1 MLRQHFLEGMRM
13 TVKITMR
20 VAVTAAGI
28 FGAASGTQAAPLSVG
43 DVSAPAINCVFN
55 ATPIPNVPPPAC
67 QVVVNDSI
75 GSFTPPGDE
84 GGARLQSRTYPGTAP
99 APAAG
104 DMAYVYRVDLTAVK
118 GATAANCVTTL
129 ALDFGPV
136 VKLPYS
142 PKGKFD
148 VFVVTAGGLGSV
160 GLASANQ
167 VGKSITFTSA
177 QPVCPGATSYFF
189 GLASKSVKPVAGTA
203 TVSFSLG
210 GSTTTADRVP

>member
-1 MLRQHFLEGMRM
+1 M
-13 TVKITMR
+13 TTKIAVR
-20 VAVTAAGI
+20 VASILAGCFAAV
-28 FGAASGTQAAPLSVG
+28 AAAQAAPLSIVNVG
-43 DVSAPAINCVFN
+43 APAVNCVFN
-55 ATPIPNVPPPAC
+55 TAGAPAC
-67 QVVVNDSI
+67 SVVVNDSV
-75 GSFTPPGDE
+75 GTFTPPGDSGE
-84 GGARLQSRTYPGTAP
+84 ARLQSRTYPGTAP

-136 VKLPYS
+136 VKLPYA

-160 GLASANQ
+160 KLAAADQ
-167 VGKSITFTSA
+167 AGKTVTFTFE

-189 GLASKSVKPVAGTA
+189 GLASKTVKPVAGTA

-210 GSTTTADRVP
+210 GSATTADRVP